1 MLTMRLSSVMTPCGG
16 IRDNLLTHV
25 EVMLHSIDDRNK
37 QMGARVKT
45 PIELSE
51 PLNETDLLLVNDFD
65 ARRQHDDEQDN
76 NHQTG
81 DELGHEYSCDT
92 CGAGQAPA
100 SPSSCQIKA
109 TRL

>member
-1 MLTMRLSSVMTPCGG
+1 MRLSSVMTPCGG

-92 CGAGQAPA
+92 
-100 SPSSCQIKA
+100 
-109 TRL
+109 